1 MHKVASSRYIDMT
14 SQEIQSL
21 IAGFIGALI
30 GSSKESH
37 KNIFSHFISV
47 IAGTAAAHY
56 LTPIIADS
64 LHMGNPKMML
74 GMSFLIGTLGL
85 RAVEMATSKLNL
97 GKKKDIENV
106 DNS

>member
-1 MHKVASSRYIDMT
+1 MN

-37 KNIFSHFISV
+37 KNPFSFFISV
-47 IAGTAAAHY
+47 LSGTASSVY
-56 LTPIIADS
+56 LTPILADAV
-64 LHMGNPKMML
+64 HINDPKMML

-85 RAVEMATSKLNL
+85 RAVELATSKLNL
-97 GKKKDIENV
+97 PKKKEIENV

>member
-1 MHKVASSRYIDMT
+1 MN

-21 IAGFIGALI
+21 IAGFVGALI

-37 KNIFSHFISV
+37 KNIFSHIISV

-64 LHMGNPKMML
+64 MHMANPKMML

-85 RAVEMATSKLNL
+85 RAVEMVTSKLNL
-97 GKKKDIENV
+97 KKKEEIQDV

>member
-1 MHKVASSRYIDMT
+1 MALSRCISKN
-14 SQEIQSL
+14 SQEKQSL
-21 IAGFIGALI
+21 IAGFVGALI

-64 LHMGNPKMML
+64 LHMANPKMML

-97 GKKKDIENV
+97 SKKKEVENV
-106 DNS
+106 DDI

>member
-1 MHKVASSRYIDMT
+1 MT

-21 IAGFIGALI
+21 IAGFVGALI

-47 IAGTAAAHY
+47 VAGTAAAHY

-64 LHMGNPKMML
+64 LHMANPKMML

-97 GKKKDIENV
+97 SKKKELEDV